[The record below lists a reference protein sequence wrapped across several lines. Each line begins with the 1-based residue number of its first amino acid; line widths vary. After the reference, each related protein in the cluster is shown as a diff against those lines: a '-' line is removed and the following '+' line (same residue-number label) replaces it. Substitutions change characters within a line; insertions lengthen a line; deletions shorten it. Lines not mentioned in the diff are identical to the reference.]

1 LTAVSFYIPVVMIA
15 DRIAAALQSGWA
27 ALRRTVVAETCGH
40 DMDVPDMMLYFT
52 TRWSPSSFVED
63 DASLHA
69 AMMFSPGAV
78 TSGCDENISLIIHS
92 QMMTG
97 LGNVVMFGW

>member
-1 LTAVSFYIPVVMIA
+1 MGSVQKCPGRIDSNVLYIPVVMIA

-27 ALRRTVVAETCGH
+27 ALRRTAVAETCGH

-52 TRWSPSSFVED
+52 TRWSPSSFVGD

-69 AMMFSPGAV
+69 ARMLSPGAE
-78 TSGCDENISLIIHS
+78 TSGCNH
-92 QMMTG
+92 
-97 LGNVVMFGW
+97 